1 MLLNSE
7 NDVIKMIFL
16 FDQELTDDV
25 EKSFFKALSCLKK
38 NDPKIYDES
47 VNFFDPS
54 TQQTPKETSNSSV
67 KSSNPIYLEE
77 YKRKI
82 LLERGPEFDDTVE
95 IDGNLFD
102 SVQLLKV

>member
-1 MLLNSE
+1 
-7 NDVIKMIFL
+7 
-16 FDQELTDDV
+16 LTDDI

-47 VNFFDPS
+47 VTFFDS
-54 TQQTPKETSNSSV
+54 SSKQQSIKKLTDGNN

-82 LLERGPEFDDTVE
+82 LLERGPEFDDTE
-95 IDGNLFD
+95 ETNG
-102 SVQLLKV
+102 K

>member
-1 MLLNSE
+1 M
-7 NDVIKMIFL
+7 
-16 FDQELTDDV
+16 TDDV
-25 EKSFFKALSCLKK
+25 EKNFFKALSCLKK

-54 TQQTPKETSNSSV
+54 TRQITKKTVSTNM
-67 KSSNPIYLEE
+67 KNSNPIYLEE

-95 IDGNLFD
+95 INGNLN
-102 SVQLLKV
+102 

>member
-1 MLLNSE
+1 MTE
-7 NDVIKMIFL
+7 
-16 FDQELTDDV
+16 DV

-38 NDPKIYDES
+38 DDPKIYDES
-47 VNFFDPS
+47 VNFFNPS
-54 TQQTPKETSNSSV
+54 TQQQTSSKKSSESDNN

-95 IDGNLFD
+95 LNGKYCLN
-102 SVQLLKV
+102 V

>member
-1 MLLNSE
+1 M
-7 NDVIKMIFL
+7 
-16 FDQELTDDV
+16 TDDV

-54 TQQTPKETSNSSV
+54 TVQTTKKTATSSA

-82 LLERGPEFDDTVE
+82 LLERGPEFDDTME
-95 IDGNLFD
+95 INGILY
-102 SVQLLKV
+102 